1 MQMLKKENFLYWKYY
16 ISICMLG
23 VVYMNYRSKSF
34 TASLKS
40 IRVQVF
46 KLTFLKL
53 ATFTCWYFVSL
64 IKKKMTATSIK
75 NIAEKVTSYNVV

>member
-23 VVYMNYRSKSF
+23 AVYIDYRSKSF

-64 IKKKMTATSIK
+64 IIKKIQPRQYKTLLK
-75 NIAEKVTSYNVV
+75 K